1 MNEVTGTKKSWMDMN
16 KAERAALSAEKRVAV
31 HELLQ
36 SNTQF
41 PKGLTVAFGKHGE
54 SPVVCLPNG
63 VSEKGS
69 PAYSLRGKEIT
80 VTYNGMPLRV
90 RINNISLSVI
100 AEHDGQ
106 ASNPT
111 EFA

>member
-1 MNEVTGTKKSWMDMN
+1 METRKVWADMTKE
-16 KAERAALSAEKRVAV
+16 ERAELSRQKRVAV

-36 SNTQF
+36 ENTQF

-69 PAYSLRGKEIT
+69 PAYSLRGKEVT
-80 VTYNGMPLRV
+80 VTYNGLPLRV

-100 AEHDGQ
+100 AEGGESM
-106 ASNPT
+106 SNPS